1 MYIYIYIYIYIMLG
15 WKGFKA
21 ANIPLYWSDAF
32 SNETAIVYRLDAV
45 KIVLSIG
52 RCTDMSVQ

>member
-1 MYIYIYIYIYIMLG
+1 L
-15 WKGFKA
+15 KGFQVKTVA
-21 ANIPLYWSDAF
+21 ANISESLYWSDAF